1 MKTTTA
7 TKKARKVQATPPPP
21 VDPGNRDHGAEEN
34 KRLGLPY
41 NAEPMERVY
50 HAMDLRT
57 LEVLEAHVNHEHAQA
72 CKRRDQAEGDV
83 HEASVK
89 LAQLRRA
96 LTRKRGVSHP
106 LNVKVSNGHQ

>member
-1 MKTTTA
+1 MKTTAA
-7 TKKARKVQATPPPP
+7 TKKTRKVVTAPSAPL
-21 VDPGNRDHGAEEN
+21 DPGNRDHAAEEN

-57 LEVLEAHVNHEHAQA
+57 LEVLEAHVNHDYTRA

-83 HEASVK
+83 NEASHK